1 MASPGLGAESWDDL
15 FNFLDPQRRNASTAP
30 IAIRM
35 RKAGARKSCA
45 NSSASSPAARCA
57 NPEDLA
63 TETIL
68 GSPPSARDVDVSSFT
83 DRVGYFYGVARNVVH
98 EVHRSGQ
105 RESRARES
113 FIQEVTKLAPPDPD
127 AWKHAEAVRA
137 CLERCLGKLPQS
149 ARQLILRYYTNEG
162 SQKIASHRALADE
175 LGKSVNA
182 LRIEAHRIRKTLQE
196 CMFSCLSRGT
206 AAGITS
212 LSN

>member
-15 FNFLDPQRRNASTAP
+15 FNFLDPQRRNASGPNRDKDAESRCAE
-30 IAIRM
+30 IM
-35 RKAGARKSCA
+35 RKLVCFF
-45 NSSASSPAARCA
+45 ASRRCA

-68 GSPPSARDVDVSSFT
+68 RVATNCRDVDVSSYT

-196 CMFSCLSRGT
+196 CMFSCLSRET
-206 AAGITS
+206 SAGITS